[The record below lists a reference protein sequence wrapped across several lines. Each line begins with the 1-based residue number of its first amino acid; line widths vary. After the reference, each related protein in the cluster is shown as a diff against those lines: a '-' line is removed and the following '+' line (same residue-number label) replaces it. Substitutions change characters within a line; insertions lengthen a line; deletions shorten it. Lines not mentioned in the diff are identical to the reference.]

1 MQNQDLTI
9 NDLDEH
15 AQQTALTDFV
25 KFYLRHYKTNDLE
38 ILSQYKV
45 DYAMN
50 DINMYLYAN
59 KNFHPDELVAGVLGL
74 KHDLF
79 VSILST
85 MDIAFNENGS
95 LKDTTWEGWY
105 QQEYAKVV
113 EGK

>member
-15 AQQTALTDFV
+15 AQQTALTDFT

-59 KNFHPDELVAGVLGL
+59 NNFHPDELVAGVLAL

-113 EGK
+113 DGK

>member
-1 MQNQDLTI
+1 LQNQDLTI

-15 AQQTALTDFV
+15 AQQTALTDFI

-50 DINMYLYAN
+50 DINMYLYTN
-59 KNFHPDELVAGVLGL
+59 KNFHPDELVAGVLDL
-74 KHDLF
+74 KRDLF
-79 VSILST
+79 ISILST